1 MNTRLEAHKCGI
13 GVLTREELVSIGSGP
28 NSTPP
33 LKMRRGDYGDE
44 RKKKTRKIRTKLY
57 EKKLSG
63 KKICL
68 WRTWLQRK
76 MVMKGLNC

>member
-13 GVLTREELVSIGSGP
+13 GVLTSEALVSIGSGP

-33 LKMRRGDYGDE
+33 LKMRRGDYEDE
-44 RKKKTRKIRTKLY
+44 RKKTRKIRTKLY

-63 KKICL
+63 KKSSL
-68 WRTWLQRK
+68 WRTWFQRK